1 MRLPE
6 LAQTATQ
13 SLYTQAF
20 LGYNALPRINDGEF
34 ADMENL
40 TSDQYPMMS
49 TRKRRGVVREYENPR
64 GMIAKA
70 QLCVIDGDRV
80 YYGGQQVPG
89 IVLDAREPKQLVG
102 MGAYVCIFPD
112 NKYFNSLD
120 LQESGSMNTTRS
132 VPASGVTVCMCRQDG
147 RKYEDGEIT
156 ISSQAP
162 SNPNNGDLWLD
173 TSGSVHDLKQYSE
186 YTRMWVQVATV
197 YAGIFAPGIGEG
209 YSEYDTV
216 TLSGLG
222 LQGTDNDRL
231 KEQAES
237 LNGDHII
244 YQVSADSIVIA
255 AGALDQAY
263 TPDKA
268 EMVTVERQAPLLD
281 YVCEAQNRI
290 WGCRYGKDIHGEQV
304 NEIYCCA
311 LGDFK
316 NWYRYMGVSTDSYAV
331 SVGSDGPFT
340 GCATMN
346 NSPVFYK
353 ENCLHRVTGT
363 MPSNYQVVTTACRG
377 IQEGSWRSPQ
387 VVNEVTIYKS
397 KNGVMLYDGTVP
409 VSIGDA
415 LGPESYYAATAGTLN
430 GKYYISMQDKAGAW
444 SLFVY
449 DSSRGLW
456 HREDGLH
463 VIQFAT
469 LGEELYMMVQEAD
482 GSTRLLTELGTEG
495 EREGPVAWDAT
506 FGVFGYEVEPQ
517 KYLGRINLRVWMEQ
531 GAWMELLIQ
540 YDSSGEW
547 ESLGRVRGKET
558 GTFNM
563 PVIPQ
568 RCDHC
573 QLRLKGVGAVRVYSV
588 GRVME
593 YGSDYWRQGNQNRT
607 R

>member
-34 ADMENL
+34 ANMENL

-49 TRKRRGVVREYENPR
+49 TRKRRGTVREYENPR

-70 QLCVIDGDRV
+70 QLCVIDGNRV

-209 YSEYDTV
+209 FSEYDTV

-311 LGDFK
+311 MGDFK

-430 GKYYISMQDKAGAW
+430 GKYYISMQDKAGDW

-469 LGEELYMMVQEAD
+469 LGEELYMMAQEAD

-495 EREGPVAWDAT
+495 EQEGPVAWDAT

>member
-34 ADMENL
+34 ANMKNL

-162 SNPNNGDLWLD
+162 GNPNNGDLWLD

-209 YSEYDTV
+209 FSEYDTV

-430 GKYYISMQDKAGAW
+430 GKYYISMQDKAGDW

-469 LGEELYMMVQEAD
+469 LGEELYMMTQEAD